1 MEKLQLCMREQVP
14 VLSGVRNLEAI
25 TDLFMQH
32 TFSTT
37 VGITSPS
44 SQRQRLVKL
53 LLTLG
58 ILAAPNSVARG
69 AHWLV
74 KYAKS
79 HVFGGF
85 EADFL

>member
-1 MEKLQLCMREQVP
+1 MEKLQLCMHEQVP

-32 TFSTT
+32 T

-44 SQRQRLVKL
+44 SQRQRLVKM

-58 ILAAPNSVARG
+58 ILAALSSVARG